1 MVKSVIIICEDSPI
15 GKNSVVESIRM
26 ATGILAVGDI
36 EQCRM
41 VLMGDAIYF
50 LNKALNPEILN
61 FDNYSNIIKLIE
73 FSELEIYVL
82 DKALEIAGIKQS
94 DLISYNN
101 IKVVNINEISKL
113 ILDDQFFRRL
123 YLKISFFHN
132 YNTITLVYI
141 LKKSL
146 FLIFIYV
153 FMIF

>member
-101 IKVVNINEISKL
+101 INVVNINEISKL
-113 ILDDQFFRRL
+113 ILEADICFK
-123 YLKISFFHN
+123 Y
-132 YNTITLVYI
+132 
-141 LKKSL
+141 
-146 FLIFIYV
+146 
-153 FMIF
+153 